1 MRHSLLNE
9 VCNFM
14 HDYMRHQAYS
24 KNGSTSYI
32 GIGMVIL
39 PYIGTM
45 EKLKFQFSLS
55 VSSQFDF
62 YQHQSGEH
70 VES

>member
-1 MRHSLLNE
+1 
-9 VCNFM
+9 M
-14 HDYMRHQAYS
+14 HNYMRHQAYL

-45 EKLKFQFSLS
+45 GKFKFQFSLS